1 MEKKLKDKD
10 PRITKLYGIREEDG
24 MYHVVTVKAD
34 LDNLKIIDSHSEE
47 AMNLESARVQFKVH
61 VVRNVI
67 EGNLD

>member
-1 MEKKLKDKD
+1 MDKKLKDKD
-10 PRITKLYGIREEDG
+10 QRITKLYGIQEEDG

-34 LDNLKIIDSHSEE
+34 LENLKIIESHSEE
-47 AMNLESARVQFKVH
+47 SMNLESARVQFKVH

>member
-1 MEKKLKDKD
+1 MDKKLKDKD
-10 PRITKLYGIREEDG
+10 QRITKLYGIQEEDG

-34 LDNLKIIDSHSEE
+34 LENLKIIESHSEE
-47 AMNLESARVQFKVH
+47 PMNLESARVQFKVH